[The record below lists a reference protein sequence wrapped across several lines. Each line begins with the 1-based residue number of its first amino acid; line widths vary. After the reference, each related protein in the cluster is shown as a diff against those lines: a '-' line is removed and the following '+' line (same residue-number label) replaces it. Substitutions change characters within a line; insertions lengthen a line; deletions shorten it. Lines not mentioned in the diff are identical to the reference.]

1 MKKLLSLFI
10 IGALLL
16 TGCADNKVI
25 NGNEYSTYGLINEST
40 KKNPNIMYEISVCN
54 VIWGVLLVQT
64 VIAPLYFFGFSIY
77 EPVRAMNSN
86 SAANIGVVED

>member
-1 MKKLLSLFI
+1 M
-10 IGALLL
+10 L

-40 KKNPNIMYEISVCN
+40 NKNPNIMYEISVGN

-77 EPVRAMNSN
+77 EPVRINNSN
-86 SAANIGVVED
+86 GAANIGVVED